1 MMAAR
6 DGKSSFRLGRRAF
19 LAAGAGVAVAGRLR
33 PARAEGGRL
42 TLHTASGRAVDV
54 RTWIVGAERGRILF
68 SHGALSAPWKYQS
81 VIEAWGRAGYSVY
94 APLHVDSTDHP
105 DQASFPGLASWP
117 ARIEDVRAVADH
129 LGGAYIAA
137 GHSYG
142 ALIALVLGGATPA
155 VPEGVPLPLR
165 DPRARVTVAFS
176 PPGVGGGLVRAG
188 DYATLAVPAIIQ
200 TGDRDFPPGS
210 TDWRSHLAA
219 YDEATPGGTVTP
231 PCWMAWTTISAAPSV
246 ARICRGPGRR
256 RRWPRP
262 FPCPSCSCGLTPGAM
277 PARCRCCGGACPT
290 ADRCVFLISDGLI
303 SDGGAAHAARHYHAH
318 QSLDEDKVAPAAQF
332 CKNTT

>member
-1 MMAAR
+1 MAAR
-6 DGKSSFRLGRRAF
+6 DGKASFRLGRRAF

-42 TLHTASGRAVDV
+42 TLRTAGGRAVDV
-54 RTWIVGAERGRILF
+54 RTWTVADERGRILF

-117 ARIEDVRAVADH
+117 ARIEDVRAVANH
-129 LGGAYIAA
+129 LGGSYIAA

-155 VPEGVPLPLR
+155 VPEGVPPPLR
-165 DPRARVTVAFS
+165 DPRARVAVAFS

-188 DYATLAVPAIIQ
+188 DYAALAVPAFIQ
-200 TGDRDFPPGS
+200 TGDRDTPPGM

-219 YDEATPGGTVTP
+219 YEEAAAGGDRY
-231 PCWMAWTTISAAPSV
+231 AAV
-246 ARICRGPGRR
+246 LDGVDHYFGGGICRPELPGPRQETGLAAAVSLSILFMRAYAGGDAGALQVLQGR
-256 RRWPRP
+256 
-262 FPCPSCSCGLTPGAM
+262 L
-277 PARCRCCGGACPT
+277 
-290 ADRCVFLISDGLI
+290 SDSGPVRL
-303 SDGGAAHAARHYHAH
+303 SH
-318 QSLDEDKVAPAAQF
+318 K
-332 CKNTT
+332 